1 MRLWYA
7 PGERCEIE
15 TRPILVVDDDSDL
28 REMLSRLLHHRGY
41 LVDAEPSATSAL
53 AYCAREMP
61 ALIVL
66 DLMLPH
72 MDGEEFLQR
81 YYQRWGETTAPVI
94 LLSAS
99 AMREEVAAR
108 CRVAGSIGK
117 PFAMDELIELVDD
130 VMRRTGNPPLG

>member
-1 MRLWYA
+1 MEA
-7 PGERCEIE
+7 
-15 TRPILVVDDDSDL
+15 
-28 REMLSRLLHHRGY
+28 
-41 LVDAEPSATSAL
+41 SAASAL

-61 ALIVL
+61 ALVVL

-72 MDGEEFLQR
+72 MDGEEFLRR
-81 YYQRWGETTAPVI
+81 YYERWGETTAPVI

-108 CRVAGSIGK
+108 CRVAGSLGK

-130 VMRRTGNPPLG
+130 VMQRYAAPG